1 MSWTFLLVTLE
12 VNIMKWNVWMKY
24 NEKDD
29 ITNLFKELCNEPLH
43 ITDNHLN
50 ILENFVLSLPYPKR
64 SSFKSIRHE
73 RTDVFNATPNL
84 NLRSIPFSRKG
95 LNEHTKRACLQ
106 SDWLWKEGDKSVDP
120 LEWGWKIKNVR
131 FVPKWQPDKNIT
143 WWNDIENLLLFNYM

>member
-1 MSWTFLLVTLE
+1 
-12 VNIMKWNVWMKY
+12 MKY

-43 ITDNHLN
+43 IADNHLN

-106 SDWLWKEGDKSVDP
+106 SDWL
-120 LEWGWKIKNVR
+120 
-131 FVPKWQPDKNIT
+131 
-143 WWNDIENLLLFNYM
+143 

>member
-1 MSWTFLLVTLE
+1 
-12 VNIMKWNVWMKY
+12 MKY
-24 NEKDD
+24 NEKGD

-50 ILENFVLSLPYPKR
+50 ILENFVLSLHYPKR

-106 SDWLWKEGDKSVDP
+106 SDWL
-120 LEWGWKIKNVR
+120 
-131 FVPKWQPDKNIT
+131 
-143 WWNDIENLLLFNYM
+143 